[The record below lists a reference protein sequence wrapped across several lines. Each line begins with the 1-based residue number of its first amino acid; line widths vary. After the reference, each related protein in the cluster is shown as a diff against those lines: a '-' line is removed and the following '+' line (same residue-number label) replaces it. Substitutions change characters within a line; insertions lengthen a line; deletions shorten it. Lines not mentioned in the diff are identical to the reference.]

1 MLYLKFGLY
10 RILVYSGFGLYR
22 ILVYS
27 GFGLYRVL
35 VYSGFGLDRFIQDSG
50 LDRFIQDSG
59 LFRVWFRQVSP
70 YIHNESKLTKERK
83 KNHGDKRLL
92 TPFEGFFLLPQGEII
107 DKSMKILS
115 CNWPP
120 TIPPHKLFIHKIRDH
135 KSLPTSILDCSTF
148 HSGVMPL
155 ELQRLYFKNLSTRK
169 SFEMY

>member
-1 MLYLKFGLY
+1 MMLYLKFGLYRILVYSGFGLDRILVYSGFGLY

-27 GFGLYRVL
+27 GF
-35 VYSGFGLDRFIQDSG
+35 G

-107 DKSMKILS
+107 D
-115 CNWPP
+115 
-120 TIPPHKLFIHKIRDH
+120 R
-135 KSLPTSILDCSTF
+135 
-148 HSGVMPL
+148 V
-155 ELQRLYFKNLSTRK
+155 
-169 SFEMY
+169 